1 MRYSVC
7 VLLAC
12 TLAPLVFAGCGG
24 SSTPKTYPVTGV
36 VTFQG
41 RPLPDA
47 VVMFFAEGGRSATGA
62 TNAQGEFTL
71 TTFVPGDGALSG
83 PKKVALGEPAVEPK
97 EGDYSVPEPKPPRFP
112 VRYTDPNQSGLQFEV
127 KPGEENKFTIELKE

>member
-7 VLLAC
+7 VLLGCA
-12 TLAPLVFAGCGG
+12 LLSLMVNGCGG
-24 SSTPKTYPVTGV
+24 SNTPMTYPVTGV

-83 PKKVALGEPAVEPK
+83 LKKVALGELAVEAK
-97 EGDYSVPEPKPPRFP
+97 EGDLFLPKPKPPRFS
-112 VRYTDPNQSGLQFEV
+112 VRYTDPNQSGLEFEV
-127 KPGEENKFTIELKE
+127 KPGAENKFAIDLKE